1 MAIKNDFEKIARILS
16 KKNISEEQLQIVESL
31 LPKIFS
37 AYEAIGDVNEI
48 SYARLLN
55 QHKEKRR
62 MLETLKDLY
71 DDEVDFA
78 QSSKAIDIRLKKALQ
93 KKLLLNL
100 ERNDLTDQEV
110 EHIKDTIK
118 MLEKSIKSNEK
129 FITGIQKGEA
139 ITDSL
144 LQATLGISRSWAGEA
159 GYGGIRG
166 AIKGLGKGLK
176 DNLTAANALATI
188 MSFTVGQLI
197 KLDQVRSELFMSKGY
212 VGITD
217 ELAGMTADYSKLF
230 GFEAPAAAQGVFESA
245 KDNIRNQNILLEG
258 FQSGTFLEMGLLQYQ
273 GVSMDA
279 FTTIYRDLRM
289 GIGKSDKEARQ
300 FGRQLRDFSK
310 NIKRPPEEIFRET
323 AANLP
328 FLSRYGSEFDN
339 VFVSLTVNAKDTN
352 IALDKLVSLGDSLD
366 SIEMSSR
373 AAAKINALLGQ
384 RVMDVAEFTIAG
396 AEKKAQMIGEGLKEY
411 QSNFGKI
418 PPRILRSISKEVG
431 SVSEA
436 ELLQLAQTGGTMVTG
451 LLDQFDP
458 DKGVEGT
465 IRELRDTLSQK
476 VKLTTSLA
484 SMGQAFTE
492 KIAKN
497 KTLRYSKEE

>member
-310 NIKRPPEEIFRET
+310 NIKTTRR
-323 AANLP
+323 
-328 FLSRYGSEFDN
+328 
-339 VFVSLTVNAKDTN
+339 
-352 IALDKLVSLGDSLD
+352 
-366 SIEMSSR
+366 
-373 AAAKINALLGQ
+373 
-384 RVMDVAEFTIAG
+384 
-396 AEKKAQMIGEGLKEY
+396 
-411 QSNFGKI
+411 NF
-418 PPRILRSISKEVG
+418 
-431 SVSEA
+431 
-436 ELLQLAQTGGTMVTG
+436 
-451 LLDQFDP
+451 
-458 DKGVEGT
+458 
-465 IRELRDTLSQK
+465 
-476 VKLTTSLA
+476 
-484 SMGQAFTE
+484 
-492 KIAKN
+492 
-497 KTLRYSKEE
+497 